1 MGEASFRWQGCQSG
15 ASTSR
20 LYIPGSDEGS
30 IPRSHDSANLLFG
43 DSAPAGC
50 CVGKFPS
57 RLSFILGAH
66 GFHPVDLE
74 LNMFHFATAS
84 SSDTGEDVA
93 NSSQCASVS
102 LPSIAAWAEYITST
116 LRTGRSRCERR
127 RATSKSICMSICLL
141 QCRILFPLRRR
152 YFQLCYPHNSS
163 SPARRSFGSLKTY
176 TYTIPIN
183 LATCRMCYF
192 TFHEYSHTYTVWPTW
207 PLRLPRLDWSGVNIP
222 TWTNTAHPAC
232 CIVPVSRAVG
242 GHQDDCR
249 TGGLQDAGSL
259 PDR

>member
-1 MGEASFRWQGCQSG
+1 MDLFYSLVSVLTALITPHESAPLKILLSPLSYGEELERLNRLQSPDNQTELEERSGSPHSPHEMGWISSLLLLTF
-15 ASTSR
+15 STLSR
-20 LYIPGSDEGS
+20 NHQNPRGRSELSLARVPIWCLHQPACLYIPGSDEGS
-30 IPRSHDSANLLFG
+30 IPRSHHSANLLFG

-50 CVGKFPS
+50 CVGKSPS

-116 LRTGRSRCERR
+116 LRPGRSRCERR
-127 RATSKSICMSICLL
+127 RATSKSICMFICLL

-152 YFQLCYPHNSS
+152 YFQLCYPHHSS
-163 SPARRSFGSLKTY
+163 FPRSAFVRKS
-176 TYTIPIN
+176 
-183 LATCRMCYF
+183 
-192 TFHEYSHTYTVWPTW
+192 
-207 PLRLPRLDWSGVNIP
+207 
-222 TWTNTAHPAC
+222 
-232 CIVPVSRAVG
+232 
-242 GHQDDCR
+242 
-249 TGGLQDAGSL
+249 
-259 PDR
+259 